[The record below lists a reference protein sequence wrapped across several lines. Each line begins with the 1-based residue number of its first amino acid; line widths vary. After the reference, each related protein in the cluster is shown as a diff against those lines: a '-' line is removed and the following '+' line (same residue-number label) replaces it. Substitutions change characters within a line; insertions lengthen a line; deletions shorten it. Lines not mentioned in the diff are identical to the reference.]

1 MVVRNQTI
9 TTKASPDTLPKDIV
23 ISNIGDQT
31 ITISWQT
38 VSETTSFVT
47 YGLNSPNE
55 QTALDDR
62 DNDIPSPKFTHH
74 VTISNLIPQTE
85 YSYKIVSGNNSSET
99 SKFQTAPTLSDQ
111 SGSKPVIGSVLDKD
125 GQPLKDGI
133 VYLTVSGAVTQSAP
147 VKEYGNFLI
156 PINQIRTQ
164 DLTSLLIPEEMTF
177 AKITAIG
184 SKGQATALIK
194 LGSFENPLGPL
205 KLGEDVDLSSPNPSS
220 SPEASSSAQSTRNF
234 DLNADNRVNSSDY
247 AIILRNFG
255 KSPKDK
261 KADINGDNVV
271 DQKDL
276 DLIFKEIN
284 KDSR

>member
-9 TTKASPDTLPKDIV
+9 TTKASPDTLPKDII
-23 ISNIGDQT
+23 ISNIGDQSVT
-31 ITISWQT
+31 VSWQT
-38 VSETTSFVT
+38 VSETTAFIT

-62 DNDIPSPKFTHH
+62 DSDVPSPRFTHH

-85 YSYKIVSGNNSSET
+85 YSYKIVTGNNNSET
-99 SKFQTAPTLSDQ
+99 NKFKTAPTLSDQ
-111 SGSKPVIGSVLDKD
+111 SGSKPVIGSILDRD

-133 VYLTVSGAVTQSAP
+133 VYLTVSGAVTLSSP
-147 VKEYGNFLI
+147 IKEYGNFLI
-156 PINQIRTQ
+156 PVNQIRTQ
-164 DLTSLLIPEEMTF
+164 ELSSLFTPEEITF

-194 LGSFENPLGPL
+194 LASFDNPIGPL
-205 KLGEDVDLSSPNPSS
+205 KLGEDVDLSNPNLSP
-220 SPEASSSAQSTRNF
+220 SPEASSSAQPADTF

-261 KADINGDNVV
+261 KADINRDGVV

-276 DLIFKEIN
+276 DLISKEIN